1 MARSRVDI
9 GDMVTDPFGALRRAR
24 QASWIADADES
35 AVAVLRHQAVRE
47 LLTDDRLRSS
57 FTDFLQAMGV
67 TSGPFYE
74 WMAISP
80 LNRDGADHQRWR
92 ALMSRTFTPRSVE
105 RLRPFLQQSAHELID
120 AFAARGRCEFMAEF
134 ADAFPSLGLCE
145 LIGVPRE
152 DRERFRGWANTIGLG
167 FNPLDIAA
175 RIGEIDAALAHLLD
189 YTGALA
195 AARRTAPRDDLV
207 SRIAAAADEEGG
219 WSDFEVQGYIAG
231 LVFAGHETTKNQLG
245 WMIAVLAERPQVWS
259 ALADGTL
266 EVAAVIEEVLRYR
279 SAATAVG
286 RRVEQPLERDGV
298 RLEAGTRVFLS
309 LWSADHDEA
318 VFPRADELA
327 PVENAVAPH
336 IAFGH
341 GPHHCIGAALARAEL
356 QEALAALTARIGC
369 PVVEEGAVW
378 TPPIGINGPERL
390 PIAFTLR
397 GTPPSL

>member
-1 MARSRVDI
+1 MARARVDI
-9 GDMVTDPFGALRRAR
+9 ADLVADPLGTLQRARRAD
-24 QASWIADADES
+24 WIADSDGGV
-35 AVAVLRHQAVRE
+35 VAVLRHKQVRE
-47 LLTDDRLRSS
+47 LLNDGRLQSS
-57 FTDFLQAMGV
+57 FTDFLHSLGV

-105 RLRPFLQQSAHELID
+105 RLRLFLRQSAHELID
-120 AFAARGRCEFMAEF
+120 GFAPRGRCEFMAEF

-152 DRERFRGWANTIGLG
+152 DRERFRVWANTIGLG
-167 FNPLDIAA
+167 FNPMQIAA
-175 RIGEIDAALAHLLD
+175 RIGEVDEALTRLLD
-189 YTGALA
+189 YTGSLA
-195 AARRTAPRDDLV
+195 ASRRAAPRDDLV

-219 WSDFEVQGYIAG
+219 WSDFEVQGFIAG

-245 WMIAVLAERPQVWS
+245 WMVAAVAEKPAIWC
-259 ALADGTL
+259 ALSEGTL
-266 EVAAVIEEVLRYR
+266 EAATVVEEVLRYR

-286 RRVEQPLERDGV
+286 RKVEEAVERDGV

-309 LWSADHDEA
+309 LWSADHDES

-356 QEALAALTARIGC
+356 QEALVALTARIEC
-369 PVVEEGAVW
+369 PVLEDGVVW
-378 TPPIGINGPERL
+378 KPPLGINGPECL
-390 PIAFTLR
+390 PIAFATR
-397 GTPPSL
+397 AR